1 LRLTDFERELI
12 KKAFY
17 ATFQDGKIY
26 LFGSRVDDTKRGGDI
41 DLFIKLPY
49 SLNAD
54 EIFDKKSEF
63 RLKLHNLIG
72 EQKIDIVFA
81 KSEPTSI
88 EKTALDRLEKIF
100 YECAKHLER
109 MNSASK
115 KMANFMPIDEQKYI
129 ALTEDEIEHIDQF
142 LFRFSKLQDR
152 MGQKL
157 FKAMLV
163 FL

>member
-88 EKTALDRLEKIF
+88 EKTV
-100 YECAKHLER
+100 LER
-109 MNSASK
+109 G
-115 KMANFMPIDEQKYI
+115 I
-129 ALTEDEIEHIDQF
+129 L
-142 LFRFSKLQDR
+142 L
-152 MGQKL
+152 
-157 FKAMLV
+157 
-163 FL
+163 